1 MKRILYS
8 LAAAAFV
15 LILVFGAAPH
25 ATEAQSHNPITD
37 DVPLLVPEV
46 ISVRDHSTTAF
57 TEGLI
62 FSSDGMMYE
71 SAGLYGESTLR
82 QVDPETGEVLKSIDI
97 PEEYF
102 AEGLAQ
108 VGDHLIQLTWQE
120 NTAFVYDI
128 DTFEQVDTFSYEGE
142 GWGLCY
148 DGAYLYQSDGTSFIT
163 LRDPET
169 FDPVFSGLVSI
180 QGQPVANINELE
192 CVGDSIWANLW
203 KTDYIIRIDKSNGV
217 ITGVVDTTALLTA
230 DERAQLGSGD
240 VLNGIAYNPDTD
252 TFLIT
257 GKNWPHMY
265 EVRFVDQAEAAPS
278 AEATAAA
285 TEAQ

>member
-1 MKRILYS
+1 MKRVMYFLTT
-8 LAAAAFV
+8 AAF
-15 LILVFGAAPH
+15 ILLLVIGAAPG
-25 ATEAQSHNPITD
+25 ATEAQGPSPLTD
-37 DVPLLVPEV
+37 EVQILVPEV
-46 ISVRDHSTTAF
+46 VSVRDHSTTAF

-62 FSSDGMMYE
+62 LAPDGMMYE
-71 SAGLYGESTLR
+71 SAGRYGSSTLR

-97 PEEYF
+97 PAEYF

-108 VGDHLIQLTWQE
+108 VGDRLIQLTWQE

-128 DTFEQVDTFSYEGE
+128 NTLEQVGTFTYDGE
-142 GWGLCY
+142 GWGMCY
-148 DGAYLYQSDGTSFIT
+148 DGTYLYQSDGTPFIT

-169 FDPVFSGLVSI
+169 FEPIFSGLVSI

-192 CVGDSIWANLW
+192 CVGDSLWANIW
-203 KTDYIIRIDKSNGV
+203 KTDIIIRIDKSNGV
-217 ITGVVDTTALLTA
+217 ITGVVDTTDLLTEE
-230 DERAQLGSGD
+230 ERAQLDPQS

-257 GKNWPHMY
+257 GKDWPKMF
-265 EVRFVDQAEAAPS
+265 EVRFVEEEQP
-278 AEATAAA
+278 AA

>member
-1 MKRILYS
+1 MKRVMYFLTT
-8 LAAAAFV
+8 AAFA
-15 LILVFGAAPH
+15 LLLVIGAAPG
-25 ATEAQSHNPITD
+25 ATEAQGPSPLTD
-37 DVPLLVPEV
+37 EVQILVPEV
-46 ISVRDHSTTAF
+46 VSVRDHSTTAF

-62 FSSDGMMYE
+62 LAPDGMMYE
-71 SAGLYGESTLR
+71 SAGRYGSYTLR

-97 PEEYF
+97 PAEYF

-108 VGDHLIQLTWQE
+108 VGDRLIQLTWQE

-128 DTFEQVDTFSYEGE
+128 NTLEQVGTFTYDGE
-142 GWGLCY
+142 GWGMCY
-148 DGAYLYQSDGTSFIT
+148 DGTYLYQSDGTPFIT

-169 FDPVFSGLVSI
+169 FEPIFSGLVSI

-192 CVGDSIWANLW
+192 CVGDSLWANIW
-203 KTDYIIRIDKSNGV
+203 KTDIIIRIDKSNGV
-217 ITGVVDTTALLTA
+217 ITGVVDTTDLLTEE
-230 DERAQLGSGD
+230 ERAQLDPQS

-257 GKNWPHMY
+257 GKDWPKMF
-265 EVRFVDQAEAAPS
+265 EVRFVEEEQP
-278 AEATAAA
+278 AA

>member
-1 MKRILYS
+1 MKRVLVS
-8 LAAAAFV
+8 LSAALFALA
-15 LILVFGAAPH
+15 LILGAAPR
-25 ATEAQSHNPITD
+25 ATEAQSPNPITD

-62 FSSDGMMYE
+62 IASDGMMYE
-71 SAGLYGESTLR
+71 SAGLYGDSTLR

-128 DTFEQVDTFSYEGE
+128 DTLEQVSTFSYEGE
-142 GWGLCY
+142 GWGMCY
-148 DGAYLYQSDGTSFIT
+148 DGTYLYQSDGTPFIT

-169 FDPVFSGLVSI
+169 FEPIFSGLVSI
-180 QGQPVANINELE
+180 QGQPVTMLNELE
-192 CVGDSIWANLW
+192 CVGDSLWANIW
-203 KTDYIIRIDKSNGV
+203 KTDFIIRIDKSNGV
-217 ITGVVDTTALLTA
+217 ITGVVDTTSLLTEE
-230 DERAQLGSGD
+230 ERAQLGAQD
-240 VLNGIAYNPDTD
+240 VLNGIAYNPETD

-257 GKNWPHMY
+257 GKNWPQMF
-265 EVRFVDQAEAAPS
+265 EVRFVEQTEGTAP
-278 AEATAAA
+278 AATAEA

>member
-1 MKRILYS
+1 MKRVMYFLTT
-8 LAAAAFV
+8 AAFA
-15 LILVFGAAPH
+15 LLLVIGAAPG
-25 ATEAQSHNPITD
+25 ATEAQGPSPLTD
-37 DVPLLVPEV
+37 EVQILVPEV
-46 ISVRDHSTTAF
+46 VSVRDHSTTAF

-62 FSSDGMMYE
+62 LAPDGMMYE
-71 SAGLYGESTLR
+71 SAGRYGSSTLR

-97 PEEYF
+97 PAEYF

-108 VGDHLIQLTWQE
+108 VGDRLIQLTWQE

-128 DTFEQVDTFSYEGE
+128 NTLEQVGTFTYDGE
-142 GWGLCY
+142 GWGMCY
-148 DGAYLYQSDGTSFIT
+148 DGTYLYQSDGTPFIT

-169 FDPVFSGLVSI
+169 FEPIFSGLVSI

-192 CVGDSIWANLW
+192 CVGDSLWANIW
-203 KTDYIIRIDKSNGV
+203 KTDIIIRIDKSNGV
-217 ITGVVDTTALLTA
+217 ITGVVDTTDLLTEE
-230 DERAQLGSGD
+230 ERAQLDPQS

-257 GKNWPHMY
+257 GKDWPKMF
-265 EVRFVDQAEAAPS
+265 EVRFVEEEQP
-278 AEATAAA
+278 AA